1 MDVQRYDIEL
11 NSCTLAENE
20 FKTDISLMS
29 HMKQLILNSSTTQQS
44 KYGNLSCS
52 LCDTDNI

>member
-11 NSCTLAENE
+11 NICTLAENE

-29 HMKQLILNSSTTQQS
+29 HMK
-44 KYGNLSCS
+44 
-52 LCDTDNI
+52 

>member
-44 KYGNLSCS
+44 KYGNLSFS
-52 LCDTDNI
+52 L